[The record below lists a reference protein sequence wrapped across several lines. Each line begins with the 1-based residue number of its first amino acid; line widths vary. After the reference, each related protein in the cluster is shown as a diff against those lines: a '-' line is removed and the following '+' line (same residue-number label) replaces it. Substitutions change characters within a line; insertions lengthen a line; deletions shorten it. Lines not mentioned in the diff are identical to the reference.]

1 MLYITKKMVFSASHR
16 LYNPLLSDEENFILF
31 DKCSNPSGHGHNYT
45 LEVTVNGEVQE
56 KTGYVID
63 MKKLKYI
70 IKKEIIDKVDHKNL
84 NSDVDFLIGVNP
96 TVENLVLSFW
106 KMLENKI
113 SNGRLYKM
121 RLYETD
127 SSFVDYYGNEK
138 I

>member
-84 NSDVDFLIGVNP
+84 NSDVDFLMGVNP

-113 SNGRLYKM
+113 PNGSLYKM

-127 SSFVDYYGNEK
+127 SSFVDYYGNQG

>member
-16 LYNPLLSDEENFILF
+16 LYNPSLSDEENFKLF

-45 LEVTVNGEVQE
+45 LEVTVTGDVQE
-56 KTGYVID
+56 KSGYVID
-63 MKKLKYI
+63 MKKLKHI
-70 IKKEIIDKVDHKNL
+70 IKNEIIDKVDHTNL
-84 NSDVDFLIGVNP
+84 NIDVDFLIGVNP

-113 SNGRLYKM
+113 PTGKLYKI

-127 SSFVDYYGNEK
+127 SSFVDYYGNK
-138 I
+138 SI